1 MNNSS
6 STIFDF
12 FSPHN
17 LNLEWE
23 VLRHIETSCLSGSV
37 FDRISLTSL
46 VATQR
51 KLGTNYLIIIL
62 AEKTI

>member
-1 MNNSS
+1 M
-6 STIFDF
+6 
-12 FSPHN
+12 
-17 LNLEWE
+17 
-23 VLRHIETSCLSGSV
+23 LRHIETSCLSGSV